1 MWLSALL
8 CLFTFRVLAQLLQVI
23 YPVGWLPE
31 FRQWQ
36 GSSLSYPL
44 LLASQILI
52 IFVVMIMIRQIGM
65 AALKPNRRV
74 GRRLF
79 ILGGVYFIVM
89 LLRLILGLTLLSSVS
104 WFATPIPAF
113 FHLVLASIVLV
124 IGHYHYRIG
133 QGVPLQ

>member
-1 MWLSALL
+1 
-8 CLFTFRVLAQLLQVI
+8 
-23 YPVGWLPE
+23 
-31 FRQWQ
+31 
-36 GSSLSYPL
+36 
-44 LLASQILI
+44 
-52 IFVVMIMIRQIGM
+52 
-65 AALKPNRRV
+65 
-74 GRRLF
+74 
-79 ILGGVYFIVM
+79 M